1 MLRLC
6 GSSGS
11 RPARPSGQL
20 PSRRLGRPPHGLWPG
35 PLDRHIDWSH
45 DRRGPQPGPDL
56 GDRRWAGTRGLVH
69 LTQAHVGVCPEGP
82 FDRVPLPIRMH
93 RSEPTI
99 LAASPGGRV
108 YRRGHRDRAREGEGA
123 VQLLLLLSWTAIGGL
138 MCAHERPSSPWADAA
153 HSGQGILTQVT
164 SGVEQIL
171 GRLEALAPVQRRSM
185 RGILRDRE
193 DEKVGVGRVGA
204 DNVGEYVSGAGPAMR
219 LEPVAAVYQAP
230 VCRDRD
236 RGEMGKRQK
245 KRLDVFGAKLTRPT
259 RDRLQVFERHQANR
273 SEC

>member
-1 MLRLC
+1 
-6 GSSGS
+6 
-11 RPARPSGQL
+11 
-20 PSRRLGRPPHGLWPG
+20 
-35 PLDRHIDWSH
+35 
-45 DRRGPQPGPDL
+45 
-56 GDRRWAGTRGLVH
+56 
-69 LTQAHVGVCPEGP
+69 
-82 FDRVPLPIRMH
+82 MH